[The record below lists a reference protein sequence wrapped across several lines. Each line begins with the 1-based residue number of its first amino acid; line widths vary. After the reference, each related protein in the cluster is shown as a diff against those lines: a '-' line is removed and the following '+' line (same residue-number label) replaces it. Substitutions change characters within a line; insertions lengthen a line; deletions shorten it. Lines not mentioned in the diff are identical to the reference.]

1 MSRPR
6 AGQGAD
12 GSAAHSAAASGARPA
27 AEPGTQ
33 ATDAPGATV
42 ARSGTGPGLT
52 VGQVL
57 RDRRVITDEDI
68 AAFADLAGD
77 RGQHHVAAQG
87 RAMAHG
93 LLTASLA
100 TKIGGQLDFIARR
113 MGWEF
118 LRPVWSGDTITAE
131 VTVTAL
137 REGRSGTRVEFG
149 IEIHNQDGETVL
161 RGDSSGVIRH

>member
-1 MSRPR
+1 MS
-6 AGQGAD
+6 
-12 GSAAHSAAASGARPA
+12 SPA
-27 AEPGTQ
+27 EDRT
-33 ATDAPGATV
+33 APPTLA
-42 ARSGTGPGLT
+42 

-57 RDRRVITDEDI
+57 REQRVITAEDI
-68 AAFADLAGD
+68 SAFADLAGD
-77 RGQHHVAAQG
+77 RGRHHLPSQG
-87 RAMAHG
+87 PAMAHG

-131 VTVTAL
+131 VTVRAL
-137 REGRSGTRVEFG
+137 DEVRSGTKVEFG
-149 IEIHNQDGETVL
+149 IEILNQDGETVL